1 LKQKYSAKILI
12 KVMKQIKG
20 MADGGHAGAFRC
32 AVQALLLPKEHC
44 DSTAHGILRDTLE
57 WFKDAPGITIEE
69 DEPMEEDDHEEG
81 ECTTGNDTDIS
92 MGSSMSSKKAKDKK
106 MLKLPALT
114 KMSYDE
120 LASGEYSDNKEM
132 LEFRDLLKYD
142 YYEDDDWLWLNNK
155 KRVNLRDIVAEFD
168 NEKFDVETVLRA
180 LEVSS
185 SAQPYNVYTKDRMK
199 NYPDVKQIE
208 ESHYEKLTVMYNKGE
223 LKVATQVQSIELML
237 KNYLD
242 ANRRLASLKNDEPPL
257 FQAVSRSFQP
267 LALKYYKEVYNNG
280 LVCQKNWA
288 DLSSLVAQEYVDCW
302 LISNFD
308 YPSLVKPFMDL
319 ERNGTKVH
327 AKKKKLKDIYENLLD
342 GLVDQHQAMP
352 PAVKLHLFVK
362 GTMYDLEEISCQDI

>member
-1 LKQKYSAKILI
+1 
-12 KVMKQIKG
+12 
-20 MADGGHAGAFRC
+20 
-32 AVQALLLPKEHC
+32 
-44 DSTAHGILRDTLE
+44 
-57 WFKDAPGITIEE
+57 
-69 DEPMEEDDHEEG
+69 
-81 ECTTGNDTDIS
+81 
-92 MGSSMSSKKAKDKK
+92 

-120 LASGEYSDNKEM
+120 LVSGEYSDNKEM

-237 KNYLD
+237 RNYLD
-242 ANRRLASLKNDEPPL
+242 AYRRLASLKNDEPPL

-362 GTMYDLEEISCQDI
+362 GTMYDLEEISCQEV